1 MFGPLRGG
9 APLRASLCGETSLER
24 TVTKASSRLLVGL
37 GNPGP
42 EYEGT
47 RHNIGFEVLDLL
59 ALREGLIFQSAKQLE
74 GFDGVARARC
84 ARIYDPDAL
93 LVKPM
98 TFMNRSGEAAAPL
111 AQWSGA
117 SPEDVLAVY
126 DDLDLPLGA
135 LRLRSGG
142 GAGGHNGVRSLIE
155 QLGTDRFPRLRVGI
169 GRPATDAVRHVLG
182 EFSSDE
188 RPDVEISVA
197 EAADAALEWLRTGD
211 LEKVMT
217 RFHSRWTQGDS

>member
-1 MFGPLRGG
+1 M
-9 APLRASLCGETSLER
+9 AKT
-24 TVTKASSRLLVGL
+24 SSRLLIGL
-37 GNPGP
+37 GNPGT

-59 ALREGLIFQSAKQLE
+59 ALREGLIFQSANRLE
-74 GFDGVARARC
+74 GFDGVAKARC
-84 ARIYDPDAL
+84 ARIFDPDAV

-98 TFMNRSGEAAAPL
+98 TFMNRSGEATVPL
-111 AQWSGA
+111 ARWAGA

-188 RPDVEISVA
+188 RPDVDISVA
-197 EAADAALEWLRTGD
+197 EAADAALDWLRTGE

-217 RFHSRWTQGDS
+217 RFHSRWTQG